1 MKWVTRSGVRMDRA
15 AMVWLIKKM
24 VDPEAEI
31 VILPESEVL
40 EYAEETG
47 ATPFHHP
54 KAELRNTGVR
64 TGFDAVRTHYEL
76 QDPALGLLAL
86 IIRGADSA
94 IFTAEKALRDG
105 GDKVPADVKSEVE
118 GKIASVRSALEG
130 RNVDMT
136 AICSVPWPGWTP
148 VIWPSDSKPC

>member
-15 AMVWLIKKM
+15 AMVWLIKKS

-76 QDPALGLLAL
+76 NDPALALLAM
-86 IIRGADSA
+86 IIRGAETNDRSLTQWSPGFWA
-94 IFTAEKALRDG
+94 IGSGLRQQIEDDAEYVAAVGVILDG
-105 GDKVPADVKSEVE
+105 LYRFCQEQLSPVAKPA
-118 GKIASVRSALEG
+118 RQ
-130 RNVDMT
+130 
-136 AICSVPWPGWTP
+136 
-148 VIWPSDSKPC
+148 

>member
-24 VDPEAEI
+24 VDAEAEI
-31 VILPESEVL
+31 VILPESEVM

-47 ATPFHHP
+47 ATAFHHP

-86 IIRGADSA
+86 IIRGAETNDRSLTQWSPGFYA
-94 IFTAEKALRDG
+94 IGSGLRQQIADDEEYIAAVGSLLDG
-105 GDKVPADVKSEVE
+105 LYRFCQDQLAPVAKPA
-118 GKIASVRSALEG
+118 ARQ
-130 RNVDMT
+130 
-136 AICSVPWPGWTP
+136 
-148 VIWPSDSKPC
+148 